1 VSDTTNTTYE
11 QAVDRLMSLADFER
25 GTHSPGHGTFHLQ
38 RMTLLLDR
46 LGNPHL
52 SVPTV
57 HVAGTKGKGSTA
69 AMITAILTAQGYKT
83 GLYTSPALHSVTE
96 RIRVGLEPIARAD
109 FAALVERM
117 WPDAAWVA
125 ENGDHGDVTF
135 FEFITAMAFLHF
147 AQIGA
152 DFQVIEVGLGGRL
165 DATNVVSPAVSVI
178 TPIMLDH
185 VAILGDTVELIAA
198 EKAGIIKQG
207 VPVVTAPQDPAAM
220 DVFAQVSAEH
230 GARLIRVGDDVQWQ
244 ERESG
249 RGGQSFDITGS
260 LDVYKIQTSLIGS
273 FQQENAATAVA
284 AVETLAEG
292 GVAIST
298 RGIVDGLAAVK
309 WPGRLQVLPNQGAM
323 VVVDGAHNPD
333 SMQRLVK
340 EVERHF
346 QWNRL
351 YLVFGATAGH
361 SAEGMLTAL
370 ARLSPIVIP
379 VQSRHPKAAAVKSIV
394 TTARDS
400 GLRVEQG
407 PTAVGEAV
415 RRALGEAGEQDLV
428 LATGSISVAAEVIEE
443 IEGVAFETYRTINM
457 PQPGAV

>member
-1 VSDTTNTTYE
+1 VSETTNTRYE
-11 QAVDRLMSLADFER
+11 QSVDRIMSLADFER
-25 GTHSPGHGTFHLQ
+25 GTHSPGHSTFHLQ

-83 GLYTSPALHSVTE
+83 GLYTSPALHSVVE
-96 RIRVGLEPIARAD
+96 RIRVGLEPIGRND

-117 WPDAAWVA
+117 WPDAEWVA

-165 DATNVVSPAVSVI
+165 DATNVVTPVVSVI

-207 VPVVTAPQDPAAM
+207 VPIVTAPQVSAAL
-220 DVFAQVSAEH
+220 DVFIRIAAEH
-230 GARLIRVGDDVQWQ
+230 NARLVRVGDDVQWQ
-244 ERESG
+244 ERESNLD
-249 RGGQSFDITGS
+249 GQSFDISGS
-260 LDVYKIQTSLIGS
+260 LDVYKIQTSLIGG

-284 AVETLAEG
+284 AVETLAES
-292 GVAIST
+292 GVVVST

-309 WPGRLQVLPNQGAM
+309 WPGRLHVLSQQGTM

-333 SMQRLVK
+333 SMHRLVS
-340 EVERHF
+340 EIERHF
-346 QWNRL
+346 EFDRL
-351 YLVFGATAGH
+351 YLVFGATVGH
-361 SAEGMLTAL
+361 SEQGMLTAL
-370 ARLSPIVIP
+370 AGLSPIVIP
-379 VQSRHPKAAAVKSIV
+379 VQSRHPKAAEVDSIV
-394 TTARDS
+394 TTAREI
-400 GLRVEQG
+400 GLHVEQG
-407 PTAVGEAV
+407 PNAVGGAV
-415 RRALGEAGEQDLV
+415 RRAVGQAGERDLV
-428 LATGSISVAAEVIEE
+428 LATGSLSVAAEVIEE

-457 PQPGAV
+457 PQSGAV

>member
-1 VSDTTNTTYE
+1 MSETTNTTYE

-46 LGNPHL
+46 LGNPHQ

-57 HVAGTKGKGSTA
+57 HIAGTKGKGSTA
-69 AMITAILTAQGYKT
+69 AMITAILTAQGHKT
-83 GLYTSPALHSVTE
+83 GLYTSPALHSVVE
-96 RIRVGLEPIARAD
+96 RIRVGLKPIARAD
-109 FAALVERM
+109 FATLVERI
-117 WPDAAWVA
+117 WPDAGWVA

-165 DATNVVSPAVSVI
+165 DATNVLNPVVSVI

-185 VAILGDTVELIAA
+185 VAILGDTVDLIAA

-207 VPVVTAPQDPAAM
+207 VPVVTAPQVPAAL
-220 DVFAQVSAEH
+220 DVLIRVASER
-230 GARLIRVGDDVQWQ
+230 GARLVRVGDDVQWQ

-249 RGGQSFDITGS
+249 LDGQSFDISGS
-260 LDVYKIQTSLIGS
+260 LDVYNIQTSLIGG
-273 FQQENAATAVA
+273 FQQENAATATA

-292 GVAIST
+292 GVAVST

-333 SMQRLVK
+333 SMHRLVS
-340 EVERHF
+340 EVERYF
-346 QWNRL
+346 EFDRL

-361 SAEGMLTAL
+361 SAQGMLMAL

-379 VQSRHPKAAAVKSIV
+379 VQSRHPKAAAVNSIV
-394 TTARDS
+394 TTVREV
-400 GLRVEQG
+400 GLHVEEG
-407 PTAVGEAV
+407 PNAVGAAVRRAVGEA
-415 RRALGEAGEQDLV
+415 GERDLV
-428 LATGSISVAAEVIEE
+428 LATGSISVVAEVIEE
-443 IEGVAFETYRTINM
+443 IEGVAFETYWTINR
-457 PQPGAV
+457 PQPGVV